1 MRFFIGGL
9 IHETSSFSPIPT
21 SARKFHV
28 SRPAPGASMEALQ
41 TMGGSSVYG
50 QWVKRASQ
58 KGHTVAGGPVFSAG
72 PSGLTVRADYEA
84 LRDELLESLKSAG
97 PVDGVLLFLH
107 GAQMAVGYQDCEGDI
122 LTRVRAI
129 VGPDMP
135 VGVELDLHC
144 NISSA
149 MLNCATV
156 LMACKEYPHTDF
168 GDRAI
173 ELFDLIAATAEGR
186 VRPVTS
192 FVRVPMLNLFFTTE
206 QPMRALVDLTV
217 AMEGKGRVLTTTLA
231 HGFSS
236 ADIPFASAS
245 VIVVTDNAKTEG
257 DRIAEGLA
265 RMFFALREIGGPK
278 ALEIDDVLDAALAE
292 PEGRPVVIADGS
304 DNPGGGSAGDSTFL
318 LRRMLERGITN
329 AGIAMIWDQT
339 AVKLAMTA
347 GPGARLPMR
356 IGGKTSPMSGD
367 PVDAEVEVLAV
378 HGDPKQ
384 IGFSGEKT
392 LAFGAA
398 AALRVAGIDVIVNSY
413 RVQTLSL
420 DCFTELGVDPLSKRI
435 LVVKSNQH
443 FYAHYAAIAQKV
455 LYSDAPGTTSLNVA
469 KRPYR
474 NLNRPIWPLDD
485 VAFG

>member
-9 IHETSSFSPIPT
+9 VHETSSFSPIPT
-21 SARKFHV
+21 SLRKFHAT
-28 SRPAPGASMEALQ
+28 RPTPGASMEELLKL
-41 TMGGSSVYG
+41 GGASVYG
-50 QWVKRASQ
+50 QWVRRAAEH
-58 KGHTVAGGPVFSAG
+58 GHSIAGGPVFSAG
-72 PSGLTVRADYEA
+72 PSGLTVQADYEA
-84 LRDELLESLKSAG
+84 LRDELLESLRSAG

-107 GAQMAVGYQDCEGDI
+107 GAQMAVGYPDCEGDV
-122 LTRVRAI
+122 LARVRAI
-129 VGPDMP
+129 VGPGVP
-135 VGVELDLHC
+135 IGVELDLHC
-144 NISSA
+144 NISQA
-149 MLNCATV
+149 MLDNATI

-173 ELFDLIAATAEGR
+173 ELFDLIADAAQGR
-186 VRPVTS
+186 TRPVTS

-206 QPMRALVDLTV
+206 APMRELVDLTV
-217 AMEGKGRVLTTTLA
+217 AMEGRGKVLTTTLA

-236 ADIPFASAS
+236 ADIPDASAS
-245 VIVVTDNAKTEG
+245 VIVVTDDAQVEG
-257 DRIAEGLA
+257 DRVAHGLA
-265 RMFFALREIGGPK
+265 RLFFSLREIGGPK
-278 ALEIDDVLDAALAE
+278 AMDVDAVLDAALAE

-304 DNPGGGSAGDSTFL
+304 DNPGGGAPGDSTFL
-318 LRRMLERGITN
+318 LRRMLERGVTN
-329 AGIAMIWDQT
+329 AGLAMIWDQT

-356 IGGKTSPMSGD
+356 IGGKTSPTSGD

-378 HGDPKQ
+378 HGNPMQ

-392 LAFGAA
+392 LGFGAA
-398 AALRVAGIDVIVNSY
+398 AALRVGGIDVIVNSY

-469 KRPYR
+469 NRPYR
-474 NLNRPIWPLDD
+474 NLSRPIWPLDD
-485 VAFG
+485 VVF

>member
-9 IHETSSFSPIPT
+9 VHETSSFSPIPT
-21 SARKFHV
+21 SMRKFHA
-28 SRPAPGASMEALQ
+28 SRPAPGASMEELQ
-41 TMGGSSVYG
+41 KLGGASVYG
-50 QWVKRASQ
+50 QWVKRAAEQ
-58 KGHTVAGGPVFSAG
+58 GHTIAGGPVFSAG
-72 PSGLTVRADYEA
+72 PSGLTVQADYEA
-84 LRDELLESLKSAG
+84 LRDELLESLRSAG

-107 GAQMAVGYQDCEGDI
+107 GAQMAVGYRDCEGDV
-122 LTRVRAI
+122 LARARAI
-129 VGPDMP
+129 VGPTTP
-135 VGVELDLHC
+135 IGVELDLHC
-144 NISSA
+144 NISEA
-149 MLNCATV
+149 MLANATI

-173 ELFDLIAATAEGR
+173 ELFDLIAATAAGR
-186 VRPVTS
+186 IRPVTS
-192 FVRVPMLNLFFTTE
+192 FVRAPMLNLFFTTE
-206 QPMRALVDLTV
+206 QPMRGLVDLTV
-217 AMEGKGRVLTTTLA
+217 AMEGKGSVLTTTLA

-236 ADIPFASAS
+236 ADIPEAAAS
-245 VIVVTDNAKTEG
+245 VIVVTDNAREEG
-257 DRIAEGLA
+257 DRIAQGLA
-265 RMFFALREIGGPK
+265 RLFFSLREIGGPK
-278 ALEIDDVLDAALAE
+278 ALDVDAVLDAALAE

-304 DNPGGGSAGDSTFL
+304 DNPGGGAAGDSTFL
-318 LRRMLERGITN
+318 LRRMLERGVTN
-329 AGIAMIWDQT
+329 AGLAMIWDPT

-378 HGDPKQ
+378 HEDPKQ

-392 LAFGAA
+392 LGFGAA
-398 AALRVAGIDVIVNSY
+398 AALRVGGVDVIVNSY

-420 DCFTELGVDPLSKRI
+420 ECFTELGVDPLSKRI

-469 KRPYR
+469 RRPYR
-474 NLNRPIWPLDD
+474 NLARPIWPLDD